1 VTLIFD
7 LSPAFRIRA
16 VAGLGG
22 TPPPVTVPLTTG
34 NCYDA
39 GTARCFRPCYGF
51 GTNEM
56 VEMNSALTIPALP
69 HEVQAADPL
78 LSPSPLWSLD
88 VLVFPIHSLIAQR
101 GLEFFC
107 SSHH

>member
-1 VTLIFD
+1 
-7 LSPAFRIRA
+7 
-16 VAGLGG
+16 
-22 TPPPVTVPLTTG
+22 
-34 NCYDA
+34 
-39 GTARCFRPCYGF
+39 
-51 GTNEM
+51 M